1 MPKTVRASL
10 EDDVDPLI
18 DTTQALTLNSKKL
31 ERQRKK
37 QQRRAAKSAHH
48 ASGHILDLPYEL
60 IMQIL
65 GYLRPSDVFRLSRTC
80 KAFHTFLH
88 DEEAKIAKQL
98 IDYRYV
104 AIAKCLRLPVRL
116 NELDTNIHPALQDDS
131 RQEIV
136 TMRKKPFQHIQS
148 PDPEVLCT
156 CMTCLLRWNSLNL
169 AVDFNYWQDN
179 LDKGEPIPMIARG
192 KYPEWNALL
201 TNDNASYVLKALDSP
216 MWHALLLER
225 HLNSMVR
232 SISRQRAN
240 KGNKRRRFRMTEED
254 EAAGTDLFLERS
266 GPPSTEL
273 PFHRDQYYL
282 LETYMPNRGWNSE
295 EQRWMYMPA
304 DQHDRDVAWVVR
316 VAEWRARQKEAQQ
329 KADARGEVKT

>member
-1 MPKTVRASL
+1 MPKNVRASL
-10 EDDVDPLI
+10 EDDADPLI

-37 QQRRAAKSAHH
+37 QQKRAAKTVH
-48 ASGHILDLPYEL
+48 ATGNILDLPYEL
-60 IMQIL
+60 ITQIL
-65 GYLRPSDVFRLSRTC
+65 RLLRPSDIFRLSRTC

-88 DEEAKIAKQL
+88 DEEATLAKSL

-104 AIAKCLRLPVRL
+104 AIAKCFRLPVRL
-116 NELDTNIHPALQDDS
+116 SELDQHIHPALQDDG
-131 RQEIV
+131 RQEIL
-136 TMRKKPFQHIQS
+136 TMKKKPFQHIKS

-169 AVDFNYWQDN
+169 VVDFNYWQDN
-179 LDKGEPIPMIARG
+179 LDKGEPIPMIPRG

-201 TNDNASYVLKALDSP
+201 TDDNASYVMKALDSP

-225 HLNSMVR
+225 HLDSMVR

-254 EAAGTDLFLERS
+254 EKSGTDLFLERS

-282 LETYMPNRGWNSE
+282 LETYMPNRGWNTE

-316 VAEWRARQKEAQQ
+316 VAEWRAKQKEAQQ
-329 KADARGEVKT
+329 QAEFREGERT